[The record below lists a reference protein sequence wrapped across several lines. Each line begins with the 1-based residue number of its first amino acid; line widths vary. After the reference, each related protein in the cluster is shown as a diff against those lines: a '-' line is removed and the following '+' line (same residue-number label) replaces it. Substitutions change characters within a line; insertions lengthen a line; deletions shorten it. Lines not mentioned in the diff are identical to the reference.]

1 MIATILTTLKNLK
14 NYIVIL
20 LVSSLLI
27 IGSYHYGNSTGY
39 TSGYERRDEIA
50 TQDIKNMKYNY
61 NIELQREKDLKQNE
75 VNKIK
80 GEFNTKLSNLQKTT
94 DNVVTN
100 LNADNVRLRIQI
112 KRSSSSNTN
121 TSECSTTGKSNDYV
135 ELSER
140 SSRFLIGQSIKA
152 DDWVNSLQ
160 KLVLKLNEN
169 NQKLMDQLKE
179 KK

>member
-1 MIATILTTLKNLK
+1 
-14 NYIVIL
+14 
-20 LVSSLLI
+20 
-27 IGSYHYGNSTGY
+27 
-39 TSGYERRDEIA
+39 
-50 TQDIKNMKYNY
+50 MKYNY
-61 NIELQREKDLKQNE
+61 NIELLREKDLKQNE

-80 GEFNTKLSNLQKTT
+80 DEFNTKLSNLQKNT
-94 DNVVTN
+94 DNVITN
-100 LNADNVRLRIQI
+100 INADNVRLRIQI

-140 SSRFLIGQSIKA
+140 SSKFLIGQSIKA

-160 KLVLKLNEN
+160 KLVLKLNDD
-169 NQKLMDQLKE
+169 NQKLIHQLKE

>member
-1 MIATILTTLKNLK
+1 
-14 NYIVIL
+14 
-20 LVSSLLI
+20 
-27 IGSYHYGNSTGY
+27 
-39 TSGYERRDEIA
+39 
-50 TQDIKNMKYNY
+50 MKYNY

-160 KLVLKLNEN
+160 KLVLKLNED
-169 NQKLMDQLKE
+169 NQKLITKS
-179 KK
+179 